1 MPVGAGAGPAAA
13 EGHGE
18 GRAVAAPAAG
28 RGACGVTR
36 PVTQPGWYRAAKD
49 GLELVAPLDDPPEE
63 TWDLVKVEVDET
75 MTEEPL
81 F

>member
-1 MPVGAGAGPAAA
+1 MNPVRHVDHDPAVIC
-13 EGHGE
+13 
-18 GRAVAAPAAG
+18 RPALG
-28 RGACGVTR
+28 YGLCEPLR
-36 PVTQPGWYRAAKD
+36 PVTGPGWYRAGKN

-63 TWDLVKVEVDET
+63 TRDLVRVEFAGEA